1 MDDPTV
7 GSMGWRDL
15 TVEDAESVRDF
26 YKRVV
31 GWESSPVEMGGYS
44 DFTMHDADGDV
55 VAGICHARG
64 TNAGLPPQWL
74 VYIVVADLDGSI
86 AACEEAGGQVV
97 NGPRGAGGGRMC
109 VIRDPAGAV
118 CALYQPGT

>member
-1 MDDPTV
+1 MAELTV
-7 GSMGWRDL
+7 GSIGWRDL
-15 TVEDAESVRDF
+15 TVEDADRVRDF
-26 YKRVV
+26 YESVV
-31 GWESSPVEMGGYS
+31 GWASSPVDMGGYA
-44 DFTMHDADGDV
+44 DFNMHDADGNV

-74 VYIVVADLDGSI
+74 VYLVVADLDESI
-86 AACEEAGGQVV
+86 AACEDAGGEVAS
-97 NGPRGAGGGRMC
+97 GPNAAGEGRMC